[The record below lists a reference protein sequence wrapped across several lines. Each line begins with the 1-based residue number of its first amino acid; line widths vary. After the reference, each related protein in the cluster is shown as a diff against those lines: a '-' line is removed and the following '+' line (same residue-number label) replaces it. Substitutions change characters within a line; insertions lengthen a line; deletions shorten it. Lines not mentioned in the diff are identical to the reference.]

1 MGSRQVRSS
10 NQRSVPQSSMHVV
23 YESNLALSLSS
34 HGSPFYYTGAALAA
48 LIQSLATRKVWR
60 LRTDSCLA
68 HSERVGQPVG
78 KLAYICQGSRRK
90 AASHRIAPV
99 HSYTYAV
106 EHTHALL

>member
-1 MGSRQVRSS
+1 MVLLFTTL
-10 NQRSVPQSSMHVV
+10 
-23 YESNLALSLSS
+23 ELLSS
-34 HGSPFYYTGAALAA
+34 LDT
-48 LIQSLATRKVWR
+48 QKVWR

-78 KLAYICQGSRRK
+78 KLAYMYVKYLHWQ
-90 AASHRIAPV
+90 HRIAPV